1 MRVAKII
8 ATCFSPRAV
17 REKTGFN
24 NNPLGY
30 FSHSQNFTTGEDVI
44 RLIDFT
50 IELESLSNPGCQTD
64 LIIVNSRTGWTEGD
78 QYLDSLH
85 GRSLNHGKV
94 LVMHRENVGLSF
106 GSYNHAFSILG
117 SDYDYYLFTE
127 DDIILNGD
135 HYVEIGINTFLKQK
149 DCGFVAYLALGY
161 DDNIEGKAAAAG
173 GVGLTSYEVLNHV
186 YHANGSL
193 SYFNHSSLE
202 NRWQH
207 ILHGELA
214 FTNDINKL
222 GYVLTEIDPNI
233 KLYDFAYD
241 LMRGIKIDKRY
252 ASFNEKIIYYA
263 KKNLMKS
270 RIIQNINQFRKSNQ
284 LI

>member
-1 MRVAKII
+1 MKVAKVI
-8 ATCFSPRAV
+8 ATCFSPRTV

-24 NNPLGY
+24 NNPLGH
-30 FSHSQNFTTGEDVI
+30 FSHSQNFTTGEDII

-50 IELESLSNPGCQTD
+50 LEVESLSDPGCQTD
-64 LIIVNSRTGWTEGD
+64 LIIVNSRTGWTAGD

-85 GRSLNHGKV
+85 GKCLKHGKV
-94 LVMHRENVGLSF
+94 RVMHRENVGLSF
-106 GSYNHAFSILG
+106 GSYNHAFSVLG

-127 DDIILNGD
+127 DDIIINGNR
-135 HYVEIGINTFLKQK
+135 YVEIGINTFLEQK
-149 DCGFVAYLALGY
+149 NCGFVAYLALGY
-161 DDNIEGKAAAAG
+161 DDNIKDKAAAAG
-173 GVGLTSYEVLNHV
+173 GIGLTSYAVLNHV
-186 YHANGSL
+186 CQVNGSL
-193 SYFNHSSLE
+193 SYFNGSSLE

-222 GYVLTEIDPNI
+222 GYALTEIDPKI

-241 LMRGIKIDKRY
+241 LMRGIKLKKRY
-252 ASFNEKIIYYA
+252 ASFDEELVYYA

-270 RIIQNINQFRKSNQ
+270 KIIQNINQVRRN
-284 LI
+284 LLG

>member
-1 MRVAKII
+1 MRVAKVI
-8 ATCFSPRAV
+8 ATCFSPRTV

-24 NNPLGY
+24 NNPLGH
-30 FSHSQNFTTGEDVI
+30 FSHSQNFTTGEDII

-50 IELESLSNPGCQTD
+50 LEVEPLSDPGCETD
-64 LIIVNSRTGWTEGD
+64 LIIVNSQTGWTTGD

-85 GRSLNHGKV
+85 GKCLKRGKV
-94 LVMHRENVGLSF
+94 RVMHRENVGLSF
-106 GSYNHAFSILG
+106 GSYNHAFSMLG

-127 DDIILNGD
+127 DDIIINGD
-135 HYVEIGINTFLKQK
+135 YYAEIGINKFLEQNN
-149 DCGFVAYLALGY
+149 CGFVAYLALGY
-161 DDNIEGKAAAAG
+161 DNNIKGKAAAG
-173 GVGLTSYEVLNHV
+173 GIGLTSCAVLNRV
-186 YHANGSL
+186 CQVNGSL
-193 SYFNHSSLE
+193 SYFNNSSLE

-222 GYVLTEIDPNI
+222 GYALTEIDPKI

-241 LMRGIKIDKRY
+241 LMRGIKIKKRY
-252 ASFNEKIIYYA
+252 ASFHEELVYYA

-270 RIIQNINQFRKSNQ
+270 RIVRNINQVRRN
-284 LI
+284 LLG